1 MKNKQILIVLI
12 MVIALCLLG
21 FAYEKSK
28 NENISIFEEENSIVS
43 EEEQEEQTNEEKVV
57 SFFDA
62 LKVTD
67 YQKLSKSFTDQL
79 LSELTEEQMYNLR
92 QILFDNLGELIN
104 LKDPQILDGGENR
117 TVLFYQADF
126 EKESGVSI
134 RVTFEEDG
142 KMAAIY
148 LDSPILREAVNNN

>member
-1 MKNKQILIVLI
+1 MKNKQILII
-12 MVIALCLLG
+12 IIIIIALCLLG

-28 NENISIFEEENSIVS
+28 SLENVSIFEEENNIVF
-43 EEEQEEQTNEEKVV
+43 EEEQSNEEKVV

-62 LKVTD
+62 LKETD

-148 LDSPILREAVNNN
+148 LDSPILREAVNNQ

>member
-1 MKNKQILIVLI
+1 MKNKQILIFLIVLI
-12 MVIALCLLG
+12 AFCLLG

-28 NENISIFEEENSIVS
+28 NENISIFEQGNNIVF
-43 EEEQEEQTNEEKVV
+43 EEEQTNEEKVN
-57 SFFDA
+57 SFFSA
-62 LKVTD
+62 LKETD

-92 QILFDNLGELIN
+92 QILFNNLGELIN

-117 TVLFYQADF
+117 TILFYQADF
-126 EKESGVSI
+126 EKESGVSV

-148 LDSPILREAVNNN
+148 LDSPKLREAVNSNID

>member
-12 MVIALCLLG
+12 IVIALCLLG

-28 NENISIFEEENSIVS
+28 SLENVSIFEEENNIVF
-43 EEEQEEQTNEEKVV
+43 EEEQSNEEKVV

-62 LKVTD
+62 LKETD

-79 LSELTEEQMYNLR
+79 LSELTEEQMYNLK

-148 LDSPILREAVNNN
+148 LDSPILREAVNNQ

>member
-1 MKNKQILIVLI
+1 MKNKQILIFLI
-12 MVIALCLLG
+12 ILIAFCLLG

-28 NENISIFEEENSIVS
+28 NENISIFKEGNNFIFE
-43 EEEQEEQTNEEKVV
+43 EEQTNEEKVV
-57 SFFDA
+57 SFFNA
-62 LKVTD
+62 LKETD

-104 LKDPQILDGGENR
+104 LKDPQTLDGGENR
-117 TVLFYQADF
+117 TILFYQADF

-148 LDSPILREAVNNN
+148 LDSPKLREAVFKY

>member
-1 MKNKQILIVLI
+1 MKNKQILIFLI
-12 MVIALCLLG
+12 ILIAFCLLG

-28 NENISIFEEENSIVS
+28 NENISIFEEGNNIIFE
-43 EEEQEEQTNEEKVV
+43 EEQTNEEKVV
-57 SFFDA
+57 SFFNA
-62 LKVTD
+62 LKETD

-104 LKDPQILDGGENR
+104 LKDPQTLDGGENR
-117 TVLFYQADF
+117 TILFYQADF

-148 LDSPILREAVNNN
+148 LDSPKLREAVFKY